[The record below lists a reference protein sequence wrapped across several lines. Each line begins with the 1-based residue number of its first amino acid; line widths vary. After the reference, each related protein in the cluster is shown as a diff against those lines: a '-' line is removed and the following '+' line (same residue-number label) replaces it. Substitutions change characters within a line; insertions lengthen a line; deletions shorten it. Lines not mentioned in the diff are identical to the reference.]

1 MCVDYC
7 VVFPHTV
14 HLFSGLVCV
23 SIVVLFICTL
33 STCFWVLYV
42 CVDCVSALCRPAFRS
57 CMCVVYCIVYPH
69 TVDLLSGLA
78 CASLPAYSSVLY
90 VKLFFVNVLY
100 LTDQFVLF
108 SVWVVNVFIFIITD
122 FKTKKN

>member
-1 MCVDYC
+1 M
-7 VVFPHTV
+7 
-14 HLFSGLVCV
+14 CV
-23 SIVVLFICTL
+23 SIVFLHSVDLL
-33 STCFWVLYV
+33 SGL
-42 CVDCVSALCRPAFRS
+42 
-57 CMCVVYCIVYPH
+57 VYCIVYPH